1 MSSTIGVAVGG
12 AVVAVAGV
20 AVGLAH
26 GVVRGAAAG
35 SNMPHLAL
43 PSTNDEQASN
53 AFLSL
58 DGSLEAPSGRAERLI
73 QKPA

>member
-20 AVGLAH
+20 AAGLLH

-35 SNMPHLAL
+35 SNVPQLAL
-43 PSTNDEQASN
+43 PSTNDEQASD
-53 AFLSL
+53 AFL
-58 DGSLEAPSGRAERLI
+58 
-73 QKPA
+73 